1 MDQHVSNSIELGSA
15 SMMSALLDEA
25 PKLFVLELMLHF
37 ADIGNPYKPF
47 AICARWAEL
56 ICEVGCGSDRV
67 SCIDEAFSLTMRAVW
82 VAGVRFA
89 GGPREARRNGGECV
103 SA

>member
-1 MDQHVSNSIELGSA
+1 MLCACVCLQALLDQHVSSSIELGSA
-15 SMMSALLDEA
+15 SMMSALSEEA

-56 ICEVGCGSDRV
+56 ICEVGCGRV
-67 SCIDEAFSLTMRAVW
+67 VE
-82 VAGVRFA
+82 
-89 GGPREARRNGGECV
+89 
-103 SA
+103 